1 MGNTSKFGLPFPNL
15 GDIPSGPAGV
25 QSLAQSIDAL
35 GVIGGKRR
43 VAPGSATSTI
53 EATVIDTQTLA
64 LVGTSVFKL
73 EYFLAFTASVAGND
87 ATMRIRT
94 TSVAGTIIG
103 ETVALGVYVTPN
115 ISYGYLQV
123 IYKTTAP
130 ELQYFAGTIVHLG
143 AGTGTITPVMPT
155 SLIVTNMGP
164 STIIGDF

>member
-1 MGNTSKFGLPFPNL
+1 VGNTSKFGLPYPNL
-15 GDIPSGPAGV
+15 SDIPSGPAAV
-25 QSLAQSIDAL
+25 QALAQAVDAL
-35 GVIGGKRR
+35 HVIGGKRR
-43 VAPGSATSTI
+43 VATGSATSTI

-64 LVGTSVFKL
+64 LVGTSVFRL

-103 ETVALGVYVTPN
+103 ETAALGVYAAPTIN
-115 ISYGYLQV
+115 YGYMQV
-123 IYKTTAP
+123 LYKTTVA

-143 AGTGTITPVMPT
+143 TGTGTITPVMPT
-155 SLIVTNMGP
+155 SLVVTNLGP